1 MRRSKS
7 KKLLLKFKHFYA
19 IENEGQK
26 KKNRAKNVTPQN
38 SKEQFTGHSEYKHNA
53 IQYTC

>member
-38 SKEQFTGHSEYKHNA
+38 SKKQFTGHSEYKHNA
-53 IQYTC
+53 IQYTG